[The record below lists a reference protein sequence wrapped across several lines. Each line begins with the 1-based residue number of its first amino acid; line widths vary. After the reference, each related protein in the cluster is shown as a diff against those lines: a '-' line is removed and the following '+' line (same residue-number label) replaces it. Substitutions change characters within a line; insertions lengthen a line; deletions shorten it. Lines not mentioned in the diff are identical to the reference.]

1 MMMRTSSSL
10 RLIWLAMLV
19 MTLLPAAAFSASLE
33 MMTTGGCAC
42 CHAWARH
49 LREAGHE
56 VVVKDFAMGQL
67 MKKKLDA
74 GIPAAL
80 TACHTAKVEGYLIE
94 GHVPER
100 DVRRLLDERP
110 DALGLV
116 VPGMP
121 IGSPG
126 MESGNKREPYEVLLL
141 KKDGS
146 TEVFAR
152 YAAQPE

>member
-10 RLIWLAMLV
+10 RPVWLATLA

-67 MKKKLDA
+67 MKMKLDA
-74 GIPAAL
+74 GLPAAL

-152 YAAQPE
+152 YDAQPE

>member
-10 RLIWLAMLV
+10 RPVWLATLA

-56 VVVKDFAMGQL
+56 VVVKDLAMGQL
-67 MKKKLDA
+67 MKMKLDA
-74 GIPAAL
+74 GLPAAL

-152 YAAQPE
+152 YDAQPE

>member
-1 MMMRTSSSL
+1 MMMRTLSSL
-10 RLIWLAMLV
+10 RPVWLATLA

-56 VVVKDFAMGQL
+56 VVVKDLAMGQL
-67 MKKKLDA
+67 MKMKLDA
-74 GIPAAL
+74 GLPAAL

-152 YAAQPE
+152 YDAQPE

>member
-1 MMMRTSSSL
+1 MMARTVYSL
-10 RLIWLAMLV
+10 RPVWLAVLTIM
-19 MTLLPAAAFSASLE
+19 LLPVTAFSASLE

-49 LREAGHE
+49 LREAGQE
-56 VVVKDFAMGQL
+56 VVVKDLAMGQL
-67 MKKKLDA
+67 MKMKLDA

-80 TACHTAKVEGYLIE
+80 AACHTARVEGYLIE

-100 DVRRLLDERP
+100 EIRRLLDERP
-110 DALGLV
+110 EALGLV

-121 IGSPG
+121 VGSPG
-126 MESGNKREPYEVLLL
+126 MESGSKREPYEVLLL

-152 YAAQPE
+152 YDAQSE

>member
-10 RLIWLAMLV
+10 RLMWLAMLV

-67 MKKKLDA
+67 MKMKLDA

-100 DVRRLLDERP
+100 DIRRLLDERP
-110 DALGLV
+110 EALGLV
-116 VPGMP
+116 VAGMP

-126 MESGNKREPYEVLLL
+126 MESGNTREPYEVLLL

-152 YAAQPE
+152 YDAQPE

>member
-1 MMMRTSSSL
+1 MTTEFRIL
-10 RLIWLAMLV
+10 PRPIWVAALAIGFFPV
-19 MTLLPAAAFSASLE
+19 AAVAASLE
-33 MMTTGGCAC
+33 MMTTGGCSC

-49 LREAGHE
+49 VRAPGHE
-56 VVVKDFAMGQL
+56 VAEKDLAKGQL
-67 MKKKLDA
+67 MKMKLDA

-80 TACHTAKVEGYLIE
+80 TACHTARVEGYLIE
-94 GHVPER
+94 GHVPEQDIR
-100 DVRRLLDERP
+100 KLLTERP
-110 DALGLV
+110 EALGLV

-126 MESGNKREPYEVLLL
+126 MESGNKREAYEVLLL

-152 YAAQPE
+152 YGLQPN

>member
-1 MMMRTSSSL
+1 MMARTVSSL
-10 RLIWLAMLV
+10 RPVWLAVLAII
-19 MTLLPAAAFSASLE
+19 LLPAAAFSASLE
-33 MMTTGGCAC
+33 MLTTGGCAC

-56 VVVKDFAMGQL
+56 VVVKDLAMGQL
-67 MKKKLDA
+67 MKMKLDA

-80 TACHTAKVEGYLIE
+80 TACHTARVEGYLIE

-100 DVRRLLDERP
+100 EIRRLLDERP
-110 DALGLV
+110 EALGLV

-126 MESGNKREPYEVLLL
+126 MESGSKREPYEVLLL

-146 TEVFAR
+146 TEVFGR
-152 YAAQPE
+152 YDAQSE

>member
-1 MMMRTSSSL
+1 MMKRTLSSL
-10 RLIWLAMLV
+10 RLMWLAMLV
-19 MTLLPAAAFSASLE
+19 MTLLPAAAFSATLE

-56 VVVKDFAMGQL
+56 VVVKDLAMGQL
-67 MKKKLDA
+67 MKMKLDA

-110 DALGLV
+110 DALGLI

-126 MESGNKREPYEVLLL
+126 MESGNKPEPYKVLLL

-152 YAAQPE
+152 YDAQSE

>member
-1 MMMRTSSSL
+1 MIALL
-10 RLIWLAMLV
+10 RSFTPVWLTLV
-19 MTLLPAAAFSASLE
+19 AIPLLPAMSFAASLE

-67 MKKKLDA
+67 MKMKLDA

-110 DALGLV
+110 EALGLI

-121 IGSPG
+121 VGSPG
-126 MESGNKREPYEVLLL
+126 MESGRTREPYEVLLL
-141 KKDGS
+141 KIDGS

-152 YAAQPE
+152 YDAQSE

>member
-1 MMMRTSSSL
+1 MMMRTLSSL
-10 RLIWLAMLV
+10 RLMWLAMLV
-19 MTLLPAAAFSASLE
+19 MTLLPAAAFSATLE

-56 VVVKDFAMGQL
+56 VVAKDLAMGQL
-67 MKKKLDA
+67 MKMKLDA

-110 DALGLV
+110 DALGLI

-126 MESGNKREPYEVLLL
+126 MESGNKPEPYKVLLL

-152 YAAQPE
+152 

>member
-1 MMMRTSSSL
+1 MYSL
-10 RLIWLAMLV
+10 RPVWLAVLTIM
-19 MTLLPAAAFSASLE
+19 LLPVTAFSASLE

-49 LREAGHE
+49 LREAGQE
-56 VVVKDFAMGQL
+56 VVVKDLAMGQL
-67 MKKKLDA
+67 MKMKLDA

-80 TACHTAKVEGYLIE
+80 AACHTARVEGYLIE

-100 DVRRLLDERP
+100 EIRRLLDERP
-110 DALGLV
+110 EALGLV

-121 IGSPG
+121 VGSPG
-126 MESGNKREPYEVLLL
+126 MESGSKREPYEVLLL

-152 YAAQPE
+152 YDAQSE

>member
-1 MMMRTSSSL
+1 MMMRTLSSL
-10 RLIWLAMLV
+10 RLMWLAMLV
-19 MTLLPAAAFSASLE
+19 MTLLPAAAFSATLE

-56 VVVKDFAMGQL
+56 VVVKDLAMGQL
-67 MKKKLDA
+67 MKMKLDA

-152 YAAQPE
+152 YDAQPE

>member
-1 MMMRTSSSL
+1 MAA
-10 RLIWLAMLV
+10 LAIGSF
-19 MTLLPAAAFSASLE
+19 PIAAFAASLE
-33 MMTTGGCAC
+33 MMTTGGCSC

-49 LREAGHE
+49 VREAGHE
-56 VVVKDFAMGQL
+56 VIVKDLAMGQL
-67 MKKKLDA
+67 MKRKLDS

-80 TACHTAKVEGYLIE
+80 TACHTAIVDGYLIE
-94 GHVPER
+94 GHVPEQ
-100 DVRRLLDERP
+100 DIGRLLTERP

-126 MESGNKREPYEVLLL
+126 MESGNKREAYDVLLL

-146 TEVFAR
+146 TELFAR
-152 YAAQPE
+152 YGSQPE

>member
-1 MMMRTSSSL
+1 MMARTVSSL
-10 RLIWLAMLV
+10 PPVWLAVLAIIW
-19 MTLLPAAAFSASLE
+19 LPAAAFSASLE
-33 MMTTGGCAC
+33 MLTTGGCAC

-56 VVVKDFAMGQL
+56 VVVKDLAMGQL
-67 MKKKLDA
+67 MKMKLDA

-80 TACHTAKVEGYLIE
+80 TACHTARVEGYLIE

-100 DVRRLLDERP
+100 EIRRLLDERP
-110 DALGLV
+110 EALGLV

-121 IGSPG
+121 VGSPG
-126 MESGNKREPYEVLLL
+126 MESGSKREPFEVLLL

-146 TEVFAR
+146 TEVFGR
-152 YAAQPE
+152 YDAQSE